1 MLTRAST
8 PMVRHPDLIE
18 RIAPF
23 AAPDETV
30 VGAFRVFRGPRPG
43 AEFLAIALNVPVFA
57 FAPVGALAAVVI
69 CLISV
74 VAITAIIQ
82 TLRQYILCAVTNRG
96 VLLIGCGHVPGRWS
110 PKSLIASGPW
120 ASMGTPKDHVE
131 SRIRIGDRSYWL
143 SGAEYDEARRLNRWI
158 TDQA

>member
-1 MLTRAST
+1 MPARAST
-8 PMVRHPDLIE
+8 PMVRHPDLVE

-23 AAPDETV
+23 AAPAETV

-43 AEFLAIALNVPVFA
+43 TEFLAIALNVPVFA
-57 FAPVGALAAVVI
+57 FAPIGALASVVI

-74 VAITAIIQ
+74 VAITVMIQ
-82 TLRQYILCAVTNRG
+82 ILRQYILCAVTDRG

-120 ASMGTPKDHVE
+120 ASMGTVKDRVE

-143 SGAEYDEARRLNRWI
+143 RSAEYDEARRLSAWI
-158 TDQA
+158 ADQT